1 MSIFDSI
8 VLGIVE
14 GLTEFLPVSS
24 TAHLV
29 LIGDFLHIASTDF
42 VKSFEI
48 IIQLGAIL
56 SVVTLFWSKIYDR
69 ELIQKL
75 VVAFVP
81 TGVLGLI
88 FYKVVK
94 SYLGNP
100 MIPIVSLFVGGIII
114 IAFERLYRHKNIQGS
129 DTVTYKQAF
138 YIGLFQ
144 SIAMIPGVSR
154 SGATILGGMS
164 LGISRKMITEFS
176 FMLAVYTM
184 IAATGLEML
193 KNYKSIISGGNFVL
207 LGIGF
212 VVAYISALFAVKGF
226 IGFVKRYD
234 FEVFGIYRILFA
246 IVAYL
251 VLF

>member
-100 MIPIVSLFVGGIII
+100 LIHIVSLFVGGIII

-176 FMLAVYTM
+176 FMLAVPTM
-184 IAATGLEML
+184 LAATGLEML